1 MAHVS
6 KNILT
11 APGKYSSNIEKC
23 LDGCK
28 EKFNQILSG
37 VLNGGNQDAHK
48 MEASIFNQL
57 IKLGF
62 ILMQLYF
69 ASQNRSSDNLPI
81 SNIQP
86 YSLTVAILI

>member
-6 KNILT
+6 KNTLT
-11 APGKYSSNIEKC
+11 APGKHSPNIEKC

-28 EKFNQILSG
+28 EKFNQILFG

-62 ILMQLYF
+62 LLMQCK
-69 ASQNRSSDNLPI
+69 
-81 SNIQP
+81 
-86 YSLTVAILI
+86 YSVNPLCFNFNKLCGTF